1 MVFVEF
7 ASEAEADKQHA
18 KLQPLIADGQLN
30 QVNFVGEK
38 EREFQ
43 SNNRSLDNTRLAAAR
58 AASERVSRGFAGRH
72 T

>member
-7 ASEAEADKQHA
+7 GSEAEADRQHA

-43 SNNRSLDNTRLAAAR
+43 SNNRGVDNTRY
-58 AASERVSRGFAGRH
+58 V
-72 T
+72 